1 MTVQIN
7 CMTIQTNHVCDWIGS
22 SVAGSRSGFEN
33 RDDIDGHGPRPP
45 YGVPSI
51 FCACPRDAYL
61 QRIAD
66 NQDTTSE
73 SVPVRVRT
81 SGDSGENDGLRE
93 YVRAA
98 LVAHLNSLK
107 PQNEGVAHCVVH
119 PRFERTKQGVTVTL
133 VSVAPSNASS

>member
-1 MTVQIN
+1 MYDRTGSTTSRV
-7 CMTIQTNHVCDWIGS
+7 GS
-22 SVAGSRSGFEN
+22 SVAGSRPEFEN
-33 RDDIDGHGPRPP
+33 RDGVNGHRPGPHIEE
-45 YGVPSI
+45 VPSI
-51 FCACPRDAYL
+51 FCACLRDAYL

-66 NQDTTSE
+66 NQDATSE
-73 SVPVRVRT
+73 GVPVRVRT

-119 PRFERTKQGVTVTL
+119 PGFERTKQGVTVTL

>member
-33 RDDIDGHGPRPP
+33 RDGIDGHGPRPP

-51 FCACPRDAYL
+51 LCACPRDAYL

-66 NQDTTSE
+66 NQDTASE
-73 SVPVRVRT
+73 GIPVRVRT
-81 SGDSGENDGLRE
+81 SGDSGENGGLRE
-93 YVRAA
+93 SVRAGFFGLSELIETA
-98 LVAHLNSLK
+98 KRGCS
-107 PQNEGVAHCVVH
+107 
-119 PRFERTKQGVTVTL
+119 TL
-133 VSVAPSNASS
+133 RSTP